1 MIDVKL
7 YESGNGG
14 DILLNGNDLAK
25 ANTFDNMPY
34 LAMFGGNVGFSTPT
48 KRVNNEQNFDF
59 WANDL
64 LFGENKEMQFNSKT
78 EFVLTSASLNSRGRQ
93 LIQEAVKT
101 DLQFMVPFANI
112 DVVVDIL
119 GQEKLSIGISLIQP
133 ENQTEKKFMYI
144 WDGVSLID
152 EELIYVGKPNEVIGL
167 DEPLEFE
174 I

>member
-1 MIDVKL
+1 
-7 YESGNGG
+7 
-14 DILLNGNDLAK
+14 
-25 ANTFDNMPY
+25 
-34 LAMFGGNVGFSTPT
+34 
-48 KRVNNEQNFDF
+48 
-59 WANDL
+59 
-64 LFGENKEMQFNSKT
+64 
-78 EFVLTSASLNSRGRQ
+78 
-93 LIQEAVKT
+93 
-101 DLQFMVPFANI
+101 MVPFANI